1 MTVKSVW
8 ESFLVAIHSIQFLFV
23 PCVESELIF
32 IFIFMLIYLCI
43 VCGLHMEVGG
53 QPEEVVGFVFFPLRE
68 MGSKDRAHMA
78 RSG

>member
-1 MTVKSVW
+1 
-8 ESFLVAIHSIQFLFV
+8 
-23 PCVESELIF
+23 
-32 IFIFMLIYLCI
+32 MLIYLCI

>member
-8 ESFLVAIHSIQFLFV
+8 ESFLVAIHSLQFLLV
-23 PCVESELIF
+23 PCVESEL

>member
-1 MTVKSVW
+1 M
-8 ESFLVAIHSIQFLFV
+8 AIHSIQFLFV